1 MAKKEKKLDRSI
13 WGQVDVNEFENDDNI
28 EDQDIGTYNLE
39 KMSLFALNINCAR
52 QLPALEDSLKPVE
65 RRILYVMYQMGAYKG
80 KKAKSSEIL
89 GACLR
94 YHPHGD
100 GSVYT
105 TLCGMAQGFKR
116 GQKLIRGIGNF
127 GTIMDPSKCAH
138 YRYTEAA
145 LSDYAYEC
153 FFEDYDQDCIEVKT
167 AANMT
172 DDEPVFI
179 PGKFP
184 NILVNGATSI
194 AYGYNA
200 TIPPYNIQDI
210 IDTTKTL
217 IKNPKA
223 KNIVIIPDIPTGCD
237 IVDTGSFPEI
247 CATGKGTLT
256 MRSHIEI
263 YDAGNNWVL
272 KVSSIPWQSS
282 LVKIN
287 QNILALAKSGEI
299 PVKDVHDNSYP
310 MKNPRDKSEIIN
322 VIDYELVIDKAY
334 DPINVRNKLY
344 KKAGLQKTISVNF
357 QVVQNGLQ
365 VRSYGLAD
373 LILQWID
380 TRREYLRR
388 LYNKRYAK
396 YNARMSLLNI
406 LIELTEKTNLQKTVK
421 IIQSSDR
428 DQVEANLVSIYGMNS
443 FQAKRIADMPL
454 RTFTKDAHEAYMK
467 EAEDLHD
474 KMEKLL
480 EIVQSE
486 KKIDK
491 IIIDNLDDLKKYGTD
506 RKCRIVNIDENNEA
520 EISDTNHIIVFTK
533 KGFVKKL
540 PETSPGRTK
549 TYGAFEAGD
558 YPIKRLAINNRKTIT
573 IFDSNGKYSVM
584 PVHEFTNTSH
594 KDPGDRIFKIARLSG
609 EVISAFESIT
619 DADANYVRDTMHNDI
634 FIMTITKKGLIKKTP
649 IEEFNS
655 YKTLK
660 GIRGLKLK
668 PDDALVTAFPLMSS
682 TNIMIYTKMGNYTYL
697 CGKDIPQMAKD
708 TQGVMSVTLGPGDEV
723 QGFCVVP
730 EKSDFIVVLTAKG
743 CMKKIPMESVGL
755 SKSRRDS
762 AYLTYL
768 QNGDTVF
775 QCEAITSKDKI
786 WVCTK
791 TNYNEFDL
799 NQIPD
804 GSRRSKC
811 VKMVP
816 VAVGDNIITMIL
828 AKN

>member
-13 WGQVDVNEFENDDNI
+13 WGQVDINEFENDDNI
-28 EDQDIGTYNLE
+28 EDQDIGTYNLK

-172 DDEPVFI
+172 NDEPVFI

-210 IDTTKTL
+210 IDATKTL

-247 CATGKGTLT
+247 CATGRGTLT

-344 KKAGLQKTISVNF
+344 KKAGLQKTVSVNF

-454 RTFTKDAHEAYMK
+454 RTFTKDAHDAYVK

-520 EISDTNHIIVFTK
+520 EISDTNHIMVFTK

-558 YPIKRLAINNRKTIT
+558 YPIKRLAINNRKMIT

-594 KDPGDRIFKIARLSG
+594 KDPGDRIFKIARLDG

-619 DADANYVRDTMHNDI
+619 DADAKYVRDTMHNDI

-668 PDDALVTAFPLMSS
+668 SDDALVTAFPLMSS

-697 CGKDIPQMAKD
+697 RGKDIPQMAKD

-775 QCEAITSKDKI
+775 QCEATTSKDKI

-828 AKN
+828 AKS

>member
-210 IDTTKTL
+210 IDATKTL

-299 PVKDVHDNSYP
+299 PIKDVHDNSYP
-310 MKNPRDKSEIIN
+310 MKNPRDKTEIIN

-344 KKAGLQKTISVNF
+344 KKAGLQKTVSVNF

-454 RTFTKDAHEAYMK
+454 RTFTKDAHEAYVK

-520 EISDTNHIIVFTK
+520 EISDTNHIMVFTK

-594 KDPGDRIFKIARLSG
+594 KDPGDRIFKIARLDG

-619 DADANYVRDTMHNDI
+619 DADAKYVRDTMHNDI

-697 CGKDIPQMAKD
+697 RGKDIPQMAKD

-730 EKSDFIVVLTAKG
+730 EKSDYIVVLTAKG
-743 CMKKIPMESVGL
+743 CMKKILMESVGL

-775 QCEAITSKDKI
+775 QCEAVTTKDKI

-828 AKN
+828 AKS

>member
-210 IDTTKTL
+210 IDATKTL

-247 CATGKGTLT
+247 CATGRGTLT

-344 KKAGLQKTISVNF
+344 KKAGLQKTVSVNF

-454 RTFTKDAHEAYMK
+454 RTFTKDAHEAYVK

-520 EISDTNHIIVFTK
+520 EISDTNHIMVFTK

-558 YPIKRLAINNRKTIT
+558 YPIKRLAINNRKMIT

-594 KDPGDRIFKIARLSG
+594 KDPGDRIFKIARLDG

-619 DADANYVRDTMHNDI
+619 DADAKYVRDTMHNDI

-668 PDDALVTAFPLMSS
+668 SDDALVTAFPLMSS

-697 CGKDIPQMAKD
+697 RGKDIPQMAKD

-775 QCEAITSKDKI
+775 QCEATTSKDKI

-811 VKMVP
+811 AKMVP

-828 AKN
+828 AKS

>member
-1 MAKKEKKLDRSI
+1 MAKKEKKVDHSI

-65 RRILYVMYQMGAYKG
+65 RRILYVMYQLGAYKG

-263 YDAGNNWVL
+263 FDSGNNWIL

-334 DPINVRNKLY
+334 DPINVKNKLY
-344 KKAGLQKTISVNF
+344 KKAGLQKTVSVNF

-373 LILQWID
+373 LVLQWID

-428 DQVEANLVSIYGMNS
+428 DQVEANLISIYGMNS

-454 RTFTKDAHEAYMK
+454 RTFTKDAHEAYLK
-467 EAEDLHD
+467 EAKELQE
-474 KMEKLL
+474 KMDKLL

-491 IIIDNLDDLKKYGTD
+491 IIMDDLDDLKKYGTD
-506 RKCRIVNIDENNEA
+506 RKCRVVKSDENNEM
-520 EISDTNHIIVFTK
+520 EISDTNHIMVFTK

-540 PETSPGRTK
+540 PETSSGRTK

-573 IFDSNGKYSVM
+573 IFDSNGKYSVI

-594 KDPGDRIFKIARLSG
+594 KDPGDRIFKIARLDG

-619 DADANYVRDTMHNDI
+619 DADAQYVRDTMHNDI
-634 FIMTITKKGLIKKTP
+634 FIMTITKKGMIKKTP

-655 YKTLK
+655 YKTLR

-668 PDDALVTAFPLMSS
+668 SDDSLVTAFPLMSS

-697 CGKDIPQMAKD
+697 QGKDIPQMAKD
-708 TQGVMSVTLGPGDEV
+708 TQGVMSITLGPGDEV

-730 EKSDFIVVLTAKG
+730 DKSDYMVVLTAKG
-743 CMKKIPMESVGL
+743 CMKKIAMESVGL
-755 SKSRRDS
+755 SKNRRDS
-762 AYLTYL
+762 SYLTYL
-768 QNGDTVF
+768 QNGDNVF
-775 QCEAITSKDKI
+775 QCEAVSEKDKI

-791 TNYNEFDL
+791 SNYNEFDL

-816 VAVGDNIITMIL
+816 VAIGDNIITMIR
-828 AKN
+828 AN

>member
-210 IDTTKTL
+210 IDATKTL

-247 CATGKGTLT
+247 CATGRGTLT

-344 KKAGLQKTISVNF
+344 KKAGLQKTVSVNF

-406 LIELTEKTNLQKTVK
+406 LIELTEKANLQKTVK

-454 RTFTKDAHEAYMK
+454 RTFTKDAHEAYVK

-520 EISDTNHIIVFTK
+520 EISDTNHIMVFTK

-558 YPIKRLAINNRKTIT
+558 YPIKRLAINNRKMIT

-594 KDPGDRIFKIARLSG
+594 KDPGDRIFKIARLDG

-619 DADANYVRDTMHNDI
+619 DADAKYVRDTMHNDI

-668 PDDALVTAFPLMSS
+668 SDDALVTAFPLMSS
-682 TNIMIYTKMGNYTYL
+682 TNIMIYTKMGNYAYL
-697 CGKDIPQMAKD
+697 RGKDIPQMAKD

-775 QCEAITSKDKI
+775 QCEATTSKDKI

-828 AKN
+828 AKS

>member
-210 IDTTKTL
+210 IDVTKTL

-247 CATGKGTLT
+247 CATGRGTLT
-256 MRSHIEI
+256 MRSHIDI
-263 YDAGNNWVL
+263 FDSGNNWVL

-299 PVKDVHDNSYP
+299 PIKDVHDNSYP
-310 MKNPRDKSEIIN
+310 MKNPRDNSEIIN

-334 DPINVRNKLY
+334 DPINIRNKLY
-344 KKAGLQKTISVNF
+344 KKAGLQKTVSVNF

-454 RTFTKDAHEAYMK
+454 RTFTKDAHEAYLK
-467 EAEDLHD
+467 EAEDLHN

-506 RKCRIVNIDENNEA
+506 RKCKIIKIDENNEA
-520 EISDTNHIIVFTK
+520 EISDTNHIMVFTK

-594 KDPGDRIFKIARLSG
+594 KDPGDRIFKIARLDG

-619 DADANYVRDTMHNDI
+619 DADAQYVRDTMHNDI

-697 CGKDIPQMAKD
+697 QGKDIPQMAKD

-730 EKSDFIVVLTAKG
+730 EKSDYIVVLTTKG

-775 QCEAITSKDKI
+775 QCEAVTSKDKI

-828 AKN
+828 SKS

>member
-344 KKAGLQKTISVNF
+344 KKAGLQKTVSVNF

-454 RTFTKDAHEAYMK
+454 RTFTKDAHEAYVK

-682 TNIMIYTKMGNYTYL
+682 TNIMIYTKMGNYAYL

>member
-697 CGKDIPQMAKD
+697 CGKDIPQMSKD

>member
-210 IDTTKTL
+210 IDATKTL

-247 CATGKGTLT
+247 CATGRGTLT

-344 KKAGLQKTISVNF
+344 KKAGLQKTVSVNF

-454 RTFTKDAHEAYMK
+454 RTFTKDAHEAYVK

-520 EISDTNHIIVFTK
+520 EISDTNHIMVFTK

-558 YPIKRLAINNRKTIT
+558 YPIKRLAINNRKMIT

-594 KDPGDRIFKIARLSG
+594 KDPGDRIFKIARLDG

-619 DADANYVRDTMHNDI
+619 DADAKYVRDTMHNDI

-668 PDDALVTAFPLMSS
+668 SDDALVTAFPLMSS

-697 CGKDIPQMAKD
+697 RGKDIPQMAKD

-775 QCEAITSKDKI
+775 QCEATTSKDKI

-828 AKN
+828 AKS